1 MKVIVQFKH
10 LGKGNTRRTSSCVKF
25 RGTGET
31 QVRPVSHVEHA
42 SGNQEL
48 TVICTMFTAQE

>member
-1 MKVIVQFKH
+1 MKVIVQLKR
-10 LGKGNTRRTSSCVKF
+10 LGKGNTRRTLSCVKF

-31 QVRPVSHVEHA
+31 QVRPVSHVEHG